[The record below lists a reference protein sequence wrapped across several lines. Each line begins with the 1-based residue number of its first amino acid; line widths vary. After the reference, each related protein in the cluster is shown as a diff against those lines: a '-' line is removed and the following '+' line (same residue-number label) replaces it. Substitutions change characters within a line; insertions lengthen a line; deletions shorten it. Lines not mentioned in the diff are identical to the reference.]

1 MLEASMK
8 NDKKIYHVIYLLT
21 TFSIF
26 SITAVI
32 FSFTD
37 TEEEKQQLTRN
48 FRKDYAIFA
57 VDIPKDLSFAG
68 EKVPLE
74 NMDVRESFDRELL
87 VNTYWQSQTL
97 LFIKRANKYFPVIE
111 EILRQ
116 NNIPDDFKY
125 ITLAESGLQNVV
137 SPAGAVGFWQ
147 LLSGTAKDYGLEVNN
162 EVDERYHI
170 EKATEAACKFFKESY
185 GKFGTWTMA
194 AASYN
199 VGRGGLNRQVVRQ
212 QEANYYNLLL
222 NIETGR
228 YMYRVLAI
236 KTILEN
242 PNKYGFYYEDKD
254 LYQPIHFY
262 KVEIDSSIID
272 FAAFAKNHNTNY
284 KILKY
289 LNPWLRDKY
298 LTNSYK
304 KTYQIK
310 IPKEGSRQ
318 FIPQDELTLQSSL
331 K

>member
-1 MLEASMK
+1 MSKE
-8 NDKKIYHVIYLLT
+8 KKLYQTIYLLT
-21 TFSIF
+21 TFSLF
-26 SITAVI
+26 SLTAII
-32 FSFTD
+32 FSFTG
-37 TEEEKQQLTRN
+37 TEEEKQQLSRN

-57 VDIPKDLSFAG
+57 VQIPENLSFAG
-68 EKVPLE
+68 ERVPIK

-111 EILRQ
+111 EILEK
-116 NNIPDDFKY
+116 NNIPEDFKY

-137 SPAGAVGFWQ
+137 SPAGAVGYWQ
-147 LLSGTAKDYGLEVNN
+147 LLEGTARDYGLEVNN

-170 EKATEAACKFFKESY
+170 EKATEAACKFFQESY
-185 GKFGTWTMA
+185 EKFGTWTMA

-199 VGRGGLNRQVVRQ
+199 VGRGGLNRQVDRQ
-212 QEANYYNLLL
+212 QESNYYNLLL
-222 NIETGR
+222 NMETGR

-242 PNKYGFYYEDKD
+242 PNKYGFYYDDQD
-254 LYQPIHFY
+254 LYQPIDFY
-262 KVEIDSSIID
+262 EVDVDSTVDD
-272 FAAFAKNHNTNY
+272 FATFAKNYGTNY

-298 LTNSYK
+298 LTNRYK
-304 KTYQIK
+304 KSYSIK
-310 IPKEGSRQ
+310 IPKTGSRQ
-318 FIPQDELTLQSSL
+318 FIPQDELTLQSSS